1 MWSKLKSGLQVT
13 TRGISSPSPGRNGG
27 NGMGLGESLGR
38 PDWGRGGDSGSSSAP
53 GAAAGG
59 PGAAG
64 TLGSGSCVGG
74 WSTGVQGPQC
84 AGFRVG
90 IYGWRK
96 RCLYLLVLSLMV
108 MVIVNLALTLWLL
121 KVMEFSSEGM
131 GNLRIVAGGIQLNG
145 QAMILD
151 TLVASSIKSRR
162 GQPITIE
169 SSRNFSVNAR
179 DDEGRIVNRL
189 FMGDDRMEVLAK
201 QFRVADPRGTV
212 LFSADQREVTVGAEV
227 LKVTGAGGAIFD
239 GTVQTP
245 LVRAD
250 SGNDLRLESPTRSLE
265 VKGPLGVAIE
275 SRAGDISAS
284 CLSDMLLKSIDG
296 TIRLDSASVM
306 LPKLKLVNLP
316 PLPTRRKP
324 SPRES
329 DIHAHRRGFE
339 VFQLCVCGTGKLFVA
354 PPMGECIADGEVC
367 R

>member
-1 MWSKLKSGLQVT
+1 MWSKLKSGLQVP
-13 TRGISSPSPGRNGG
+13 TRGNSSPPSGRNGS
-27 NGMGLGESLGR
+27 NGMGLGESLR
-38 PDWGRGGDSGSSSAP
+38 PDWERPAPAP
-53 GAAAGG
+53 GAAAASG
-59 PGAAG
+59 PPSG
-64 TLGSGSCVGG
+64 TLGSCVGG

-179 DDEGRIVNRL
+179 NDEGRIVNRL
-189 FMGDDRMEVLAK
+189 FLGDDRMEVLAK
-201 QFRVADPRGTV
+201 QFRVSDPRGTV
-212 LFSADQREVTVGAEV
+212 LFSADQKEVMVGAEV
-227 LKVTGAGGAIFD
+227 LRVTGTGGAIFD

-245 LVRAD
+245 VVRAD

-265 VKGPLGVAIE
+265 VRAPLGVAIE

-284 CLSDMLLKSIDG
+284 CLTDLKLQSVAG

-306 LPKLKLVNLP
+306 LPMLKLVNP
-316 PLPTRRKP
+316 VRRKP
-324 SPRES
+324 LSS
-329 DIHAHRRGFE
+329 DSDLTGHRRGFE
-339 VFQLCVCGTGKLFVA
+339 VFQLCVCGNGKLFIA
-354 PPMGECIADGEVC
+354 PPRGDCVADGEVC